1 MNINDYLEP
10 VSLDKPGETYMT
22 FESQFGSNIK
32 VHTPS
37 EPVNNLSNYNIAILG
52 VPEDRNS
59 LNKGSSL
66 APDIIRAEL
75 YQLSKIHTKATIVDL
90 GNLKEGNTFSDTYHG
105 LSDVITELLNNQVV
119 IILLG
124 GTQDLTYPVYQ
135 AYEKQ
140 KQLVNIVTIDS
151 RLDIDPDNKKP
162 FNSLSYLN
170 KVLLDKKSKLFNY
183 TNIGHQQY
191 LVDPKN
197 IDLINRLHH
206 EATRLGVARNN
217 MSIIEPHLRDAD
229 IVSFDIGTI
238 KKSDAPANRFASP
251 NGFYSEEACQIAR
264 YAGMS
269 DVTSTFGIFEVN
281 PKFEDQHAT
290 AQLAAQLSW
299 FFIEGFT
306 ARKIEVPGNKKDFKT
321 FIVGQENMGYEI
333 TFHKSLVT
341 DRWWMEIPSATKKEP
356 VFMACSNEEY
366 KQACNHEIPD
376 LWWKAF
382 QKLS

>member
-1 MNINDYLEP
+1 MNINEYLEP
-10 VSLDKPGETYMT
+10 VGLDKPGETYIS
-22 FESQFGSNIK
+22 FESQFGSKIQVN
-32 VHTPS
+32 TPS
-37 EPVNNLSNYNIAILG
+37 EPVSNLSNYDIAILG

-75 YQLSKIHTKATIVDL
+75 YQLSKIHTKATIIDL
-90 GNLKEGNTFSDTYHG
+90 GNLKEGNTFNDTYHG
-105 LSDVITELLNNQVV
+105 LRDVITELLNNQIV
-119 IILLG
+119 IIILG

-135 AYEKQ
+135 AHEKQ

-170 KVLLDKKSKLFNY
+170 KLLLDKKSKLFNF

-197 IDLINRLHH
+197 IDLINHLHH

-229 IVSFDIGTI
+229 IVSFDIGAI

-264 YAGMS
+264 YAGLS
-269 DVTSTFGIFEVN
+269 DVISTFGIFEVN
-281 PKFEDQHAT
+281 PKFEDHFAT

-299 FFIEGFT
+299 HFIEGFT

-333 TFHKSLVT
+333 TFYKSLVT
-341 DRWWMEIPSATKKEP
+341 DRWWMEIPSTTKKEP